1 MAAEEADGRQSP
13 GGSLAGV
20 PRRGDTRD
28 PHASR
33 LAVLR
38 VLYAADLRG
47 IDPLD
52 VLHEQLVREGPAPRA
67 RRGEVDPDEELAG
80 ATLDGF
86 AITLLN
92 GLSASLPHIDERIRR
107 FARGWRLERMPVID
121 RNVLRLAVHELITEP
136 TPVPVVLDEAVRLA
150 SQHSTDDSG
159 RYVNGVLAAI
169 VRDLA
174 ATAERQVSE
183 QDLPAAPVVDLS
195 DGPTYAAVE
204 VPGLELGL
212 RIVLGPDPD
221 LDPET
226 DPDPDR
232 ETEIG
237 TDLETEA

>member
-1 MAAEEADGRQSP
+1 MGDAATAGR
-13 GGSLAGV
+13 
-20 PRRGDTRD
+20 REDTRD
-28 PHASR
+28 PRASR

-52 VLHEQLVREGPAPRA
+52 VLHEQLVDEGPVARA
-67 RRGEVDPDEELAG
+67 RRSDTDVDNELAG

-92 GLSASLPHIDERIRR
+92 GLSASLPQIDERIRR

-121 RNVLRLAVHELITEP
+121 RNVLRMAVHELITEP

-150 SQHSTDDSG
+150 SEHSTDDSG

-174 ATAERQVSE
+174 NSAEREVAPTE
-183 QDLPAAPVVDLS
+183 LPDVPELDLEE
-195 DGPTYAAVE
+195 GPTSPADEVE
-204 VPGLELGL
+204 RLGLELALERESEGET
-212 RIVLGPDPD
+212 
-221 LDPET
+221 PEAE
-226 DPDPDR
+226 PQ
-232 ETEIG
+232 G
-237 TDLETEA
+237 